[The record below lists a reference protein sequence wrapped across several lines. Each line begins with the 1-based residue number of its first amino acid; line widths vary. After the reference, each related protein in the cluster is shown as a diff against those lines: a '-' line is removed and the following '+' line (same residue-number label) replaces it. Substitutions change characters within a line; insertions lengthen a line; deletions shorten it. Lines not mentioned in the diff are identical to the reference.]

1 MFKVGGVKSKR
12 FYRTMC
18 KRILHMTPTPHVV
31 AADADPV
38 VAVEPAALEL
48 VALADAD
55 VGAVDVSAQLI
66 DLLAHEDDYG
76 A

>member
-1 MFKVGGVKSKR
+1 
-12 FYRTMC
+12 MC
-18 KRILHMTPTPHVV
+18 KRILHVTSTPHVV

-48 VALADAD
+48 VTFADAD

-66 DLLAHEDDYG
+66 DLLAQEDDYG